1 MCMNWSFM
9 DLFLVTNGV
18 CLSYSNLLGTKRFV
32 VGKWSLLVICRF
44 LHRYK
49 GEMLEE
55 VPRIFEAVF
64 QCTLEV

>member
-1 MCMNWSFM
+1 ME
-9 DLFLVTNGV
+9 FL
-18 CLSYSNLLGTKRFV
+18 LSYPNLLETKCFCCWQMESV
-32 VGKWSLLVICRF
+32 SNFSF
-44 LHRYK
+44 LYRYK